1 MTTIQETRPWTT
13 ITSLRMSNED
23 RIQMKEAK
31 DNTTSM
37 LAKERRE

>member
-13 ITSLRMSNED
+13 ITSLRMSQED

-31 DNTTSM
+31 DNTINM
-37 LAKERRE
+37 WAKERRK